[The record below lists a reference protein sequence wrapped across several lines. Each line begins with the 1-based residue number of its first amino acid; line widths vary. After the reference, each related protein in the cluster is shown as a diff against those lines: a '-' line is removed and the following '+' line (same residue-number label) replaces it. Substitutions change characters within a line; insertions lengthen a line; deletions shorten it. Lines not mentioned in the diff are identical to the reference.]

1 MKAAQALYKKEL
13 VGYFQS
19 PVAYV
24 FLIVFLLSTVG
35 TTFFLG
41 RFFESGQ
48 ASLEIFF
55 LFHPWLYLFLVPAA
69 GMGLWAEERS
79 QGTLE
84 ILFTL
89 PISLW
94 GAVTAKF
101 LAAWSFLGI
110 ALALTFPMV
119 LTLWY
124 LGSPDNGVM
133 LAGYLGS
140 FLMAGAYLQK
150 DHPKSRRTL
159 EKVYELFPVLE
170 QRSPQIAGTLS
181 GGEQQMLAIG
191 RAFMSE
197 PKLLCIDEPSTGL
210 APLVRREV
218 FEKIS
223 EINRMGITIL
233 LVEQEVSLVFKMSC
247 RNYVLSSGKI
257 IAQGSGQ
264 QLLEDEVLR
273 KTYLGL

>member
-1 MKAAQALYKKEL
+1 VLLEIAHLSVRYEKAVLINDLNMSVDTGEL
-13 VGYFQS
+13 VSLVGPNGAGKS
-19 PVAYV
+19 TTLRAISGLVAWEKE
-24 FLIVFLLSTVG
+24 IKRRSTSG
-35 TTFFLG
+35 DI
-41 RFFESGQ
+41 FFEGTVTFNGERIDQ
-48 ASLEIFF
+48 IPAHEIVQRG
-55 LFHPWLYLFLVPAA
+55 LVLCP
-69 GMGLWAEERS
+69 ERRRPFREM
-79 QGTLE
+79 T
-84 ILFTL
+84 
-89 PISLW
+89 
-94 GAVTAKF
+94 
-101 LAAWSFLGI
+101 
-110 ALALTFPMV
+110 V
-119 LTLWY
+119 L
-124 LGSPDNGVM
+124 DN
-133 LAGYLGS
+133 LL
-140 FLMAGAYLQK
+140 AGAYLQK
-150 DHPKSRRTL
+150 DPKKSRETL
-159 EKVYELFPVLE
+159 DKVYELFPVLK

-210 APLVRREV
+210 APRLRQEV

-257 IAQGSGQ
+257 IAQGTGE